1 MGLPSKLKNMNL
13 YNDGEI
19 YVGQISEVSIPKVA
33 RKFEEYR
40 GGGMDS
46 PIMIDMGGEAVEFE
60 WKAGGQI
67 AQVYRQFGA
76 IRHDAVQL
84 RWFGGYQDDG
94 TGQMISVEILVR
106 GRHQEIDPGTGKPG
120 DDTEQTIKTVAS
132 YYRLQQDGQTLIE
145 IDAANMIFIVGG
157 TDILADQ
164 RNAIGL

>member
-13 YNDGEI
+13 FNDGQS
-19 YVGQISEVSIPKVA
+19 YVGLVPEVSIPKVA
-33 RKFEEYR
+33 RKFEDYR

-46 PIMIDMGGEAVEFE
+46 EMAIDMGGEKIEFE

-67 AQVYRQFGA
+67 DQVYRQFGA
-76 IRHDAVQL
+76 VTHDAVQL
-84 RWFGGYQDDG
+84 RWMGAYQDDN
-94 TGQMISVEILVR
+94 TGQVRAVEILVR

-120 DDTEQTIKTVAS
+120 DDTEQTIKTIAS

-145 IDAANMIFIVGG
+145 IDNLNMIFIVNGV
-157 TDILADQ
+157 DILAEQ